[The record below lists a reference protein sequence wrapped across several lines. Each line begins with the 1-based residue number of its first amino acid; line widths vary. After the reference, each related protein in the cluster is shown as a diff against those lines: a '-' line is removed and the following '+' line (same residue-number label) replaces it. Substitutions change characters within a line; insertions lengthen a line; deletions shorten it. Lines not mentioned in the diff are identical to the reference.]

1 MDYIIRDGGRREGG
15 VVGTL
20 DKVIGPAMLAL
31 LARAITEARFGRY
44 VFGSPRRSALARV
57 CRGGWS

>member
-1 MDYIIRDGGRREGG
+1 

-44 VFGSPRRSALARV
+44 VFRFAATERTRSRLPRRMV
-57 CRGGWS
+57 VM